1 VKRHIASVASVLLCV
16 VTAVLWVSSG
26 FKPFAVERLGNHWMV
41 QLHVAHGG
49 ILFGADA
56 ISPNANDYFGWVWYF
71 KDGDEAGFF
80 PAGSTFPYGEFS
92 SYRGGW
98 DAFIPIWLIAI
109 PSALLPV
116 ILIFLKRIRRV
127 RRKHGCHCL
136 GCSYDLTGNTSGT
149 CPECGNPIPTP
160 AKTPETES
168 PRPA

>member
-92 SYRGGW
+92 SLPWRVGRLHSHLVNRHSFG
-98 DAFIPIWLIAI
+98 IA
-109 PSALLPV
+109 SCHSNLP
-116 ILIFLKRIRRV
+116 
-127 RRKHGCHCL
+127 
-136 GCSYDLTGNTSGT
+136 
-149 CPECGNPIPTP
+149 
-160 AKTPETES
+160 
-168 PRPA
+168 